1 MVEYKK
7 FDLKENVMP
16 LVKIEMLKGKSPEY
30 KRVLLDG
37 VHQALVDTLKIPDYD
52 RMQRLYELDKEHFE
66 ISSNRT
72 EDFILIELTIF
83 EGRSFES
90 KKNLYK
96 AIVDNLEKD
105 LNINRTDVLI
115 VINEPPLENWG
126 VAGGKPASEVD
137 MGFKIN
143 V

>member
-1 MVEYKK
+1 
-7 FDLKENVMP
+7 MP
-16 LVKIEMLKGKSPEY
+16 LVKIEVLEGKSPEY
-30 KRVLLDG
+30 KKALLDG
-37 VHQALVDTLKIPDYD
+37 VHQALVDALKIPDYD

-83 EGRSFES
+83 QGRSFKA

-96 AIVDNLEKD
+96 AIVDNLEKA
-105 LNINRTDVLI
+105 LFIKGTDILI

-126 VAGGKPASEVD
+126 VSGGKPASEIDV
-137 MGFKIN
+137 GFKIN

>member
-1 MVEYKK
+1 
-7 FDLKENVMP
+7 MP
-16 LVKIEMLKGKSPEY
+16 LVKIEMLKGKSIEY
-30 KRVLLDG
+30 KKALLDG

-52 RMQRLYELDKEHFE
+52 RMQRLYELEKDYFE
-66 ISSNRT
+66 ISSNKT

-83 EGRSFES
+83 KGRSFET

-96 AIVDNLEKD
+96 AIVDNLEKA
-105 LNINRTDVLI
+105 LGVKRTDVMI
-115 VINEPPLENWG
+115 VINEPSLENWG

-137 MGFKIN
+137 FGFKID